1 MSKIKNLLQ
10 VLCICSLFVVGC
22 RKDNLTSTTTLGKK
36 TSEFTSNS
44 LNEWIKLNLDLV
56 KTTPG
61 YTPPVASRAFGYIG
75 VGLYETV
82 APGVPNSKSMVG
94 QLNGLSSLPSP
105 DYTKEYDWK
114 IATDAY
120 FENILPLFFPTA
132 IAAEK
137 DSINVL
143 VNKNKGNNGA
153 VKADVVTR
161 SQEFGKAIAKAI
173 FNWSVTDVIG
183 HEGYSKNFPAGYSG
197 PIGDAFWQPTG
208 AQLIPLQPYWGT
220 VRPFM
225 PNITTLAFPPAP
237 FLFSTD
243 KASTFFK
250 DANTVYETSKILTED
265 QKAIAKFWADGGGT
279 VTPPGHSVA
288 IMNQLI
294 LENKLTLDV
303 AAATYAKLGIG
314 LADAF
319 ICCWKAKYTYSILRP
334 ETYIKKYIDKDWKP
348 LIATPPFPE
357 YVSGHAT
364 QSGAMAVILSDVF
377 GSNYAFADKTNINR
391 KDISGLPRL
400 YKNIMAAATEA
411 TASRLYGG
419 IHYPNG
425 NSKGIQSGMQIGQQ
439 VLALKFR
446 Q

>member
-1 MSKIKNLLQ
+1 MNKVKLLLQ
-10 VLCICSLFVVGC
+10 CVVLCSLFFVAC
-22 RKDNLTSTTTLGKK
+22 RKDDSTSTTTKGKK
-36 TSEFTSNS
+36 TSEFTSISINQ
-44 LNEWIKLNLDLV
+44 WIKLNLDLV

-61 YTPPVASRAFGYIG
+61 YTPPVASRSFGYIG

-82 APGVPNSKSMVG
+82 APGIPNSKTMVG
-94 QLNGLSSLPSP
+94 QLNGLSSLPLP
-105 DYTKEYDWK
+105 DYTKEYDWNV
-114 IATDAY
+114 ATDAY

-137 DSINVL
+137 DSIITL
-143 VNKNKGNNGA
+143 VTKNKSNYGSVN
-153 VKADVVTR
+153 ADVVAR
-161 SQEFGKAIAKAI
+161 SQEFGKTMAKAI
-173 FNWSVTDVIG
+173 YNWSVTDVIG
-183 HEGYSKNFPAGYSG
+183 HEGYTKNFPAGYAAPSG
-197 PIGDAFWQPTG
+197 AAYWQPTS

-225 PNITTLAFPPAP
+225 PNVLTLALPPAP
-237 FLFSTD
+237 IPFSTD
-243 KASTFFK
+243 LTSIFFK
-250 DANTVYETSKILTED
+250 EANTVYETSKILTED
-265 QKAIAKFWADGGGT
+265 QKSIAKYWADGGGT
-279 VTPPGHSVA
+279 VTPPGHSVS
-288 IMNQLI
+288 IMNQLM

-319 ICCWKAKYTYSILRP
+319 ICCWKAKYTYNLLRP

-357 YVSGHAT
+357 YTSGHAT
-364 QSGAMAVILSDVF
+364 QSGAMAVVLSDVF
-377 GSNYAFADKTNINR
+377 GTNYAFADKTNINR
-391 KDISGLPRL
+391 KDINGLPRL

-411 TASRLYGG
+411 SASRLYGG

-425 NSKGIQSGMQIGQQ
+425 NAKGIQSGMQIGQQ